1 MDLSARM
8 KGSSPPLLWDGGVG
22 TALISRG
29 LDLRIEPP
37 EAWLIRRPE
46 EVQAVH
52 AAFAAAGADVLQ
64 TNTFGLP
71 RLLLAGTARPDWLG
85 PAALPSLASLIRQA
99 VALLRAAAP
108 SSIAVAS
115 LGPSGLDRPDPGQV
129 RATIAE
135 LAGLFAAQG
144 VAALHLET
152 CCLPAELQAAL
163 RAVREAAPGLTL
175 LVSLTLSPGER
186 GLQTPLS
193 VPLAE
198 MLKIMEREMPDAVG
212 VNCSLPARRMGGAVE
227 ALRRWTEG
235 RVPIL
240 AQPQVD
246 PDGPECRG
254 RRQPETGAR
263 FAQGLLDLLAAG
275 ADAVGGCCGCTAEH
289 LLAARRA
296 LDTTARATTIEE
308 GR

>member
-22 TALISRG
+22 TSLISRG
-29 LDLRIEPP
+29 LDLRLEPP
-37 EAWLIRRPE
+37 EAWLVRRPE

-52 AAFAAAGADVLQ
+52 AAFAAAGADALQ

-71 RLLLAGTARPDWLG
+71 RLLLAQGAERPAWLE
-85 PAALPSLASLIRQA
+85 PAALIRQA

-108 SSIAVAS
+108 AAIAVAS

-129 RATIAE
+129 QATIAE

-144 VAALHLET
+144 VAAIHLET
-152 CCLPAELQAAL
+152 CCLPAELQAAV
-163 RAVREAAPGLTL
+163 RGVREAAPGLTL

-193 VPLAE
+193 VPLGA
-198 MLKIMEREMPDAVG
+198 MLKTMEREMPDAVG

-227 ALRRWTEG
+227 ALRRWMEG
-235 RVPIL
+235 RLPIL

-254 RRQPETGAR
+254 RRQPETGPR

-275 ADAVGGCCGCTAEH
+275 ADAVGGCCGCAAEH
-289 LLAARRA
+289 LAAARCA
-296 LDTTARATTIEE
+296 LDAMARATTIEE

>member
-22 TALISRG
+22 TSLISRG
-29 LDLRIEPP
+29 LDLQIEPP
-37 EAWLIRRPE
+37 EAWLVRRPQ

-52 AAFAAAGADVLQ
+52 AAFAAAGADALQ

-71 RLLLAGTARPDWLG
+71 RLLLAPETGRPAWLE
-85 PAALPSLASLIRQA
+85 PAALVQQA

-108 SSIAVAS
+108 SAIAVAS
-115 LGPSGLDRPDPGQV
+115 LGPSGLDRPDPGQIQ
-129 RATIAE
+129 ATIAE

-144 VAALHLET
+144 VAAIHLET
-152 CCLPAELQAAL
+152 CCLPAELLAAV
-163 RAVREAAPGLTL
+163 RGVREAAPGLTL
-175 LVSLTLSPGER
+175 LVSLTLSPGEH

-193 VPLAE
+193 VPLGA
-198 MLKIMEREMPDAVG
+198 MLKTMEREMPDAVG

-254 RRQPETGAR
+254 QRQPETGPR

-275 ADAVGGCCGCTAEH
+275 ADAVGGCCGCTAAH
-289 LLAARRA
+289 LAAARRA
-296 LDTTARATTIEE
+296 LDATARATTLEE